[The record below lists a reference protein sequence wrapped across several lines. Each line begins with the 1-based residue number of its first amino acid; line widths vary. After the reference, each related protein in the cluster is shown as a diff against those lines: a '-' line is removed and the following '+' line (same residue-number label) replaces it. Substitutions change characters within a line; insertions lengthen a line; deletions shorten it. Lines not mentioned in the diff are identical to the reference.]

1 VHTLLQVLSDM
12 AHRLAGSGALRNAA
26 YEVARTH
33 RTAADV
39 DAQLGRLVDLPP
51 RRAA

>member
-1 VHTLLQVLSDM
+1 VQTLLQVLFDM
-12 AHRLAGSGALRNAA
+12 AHRLAGVGALHNAA
-26 YEVARTH
+26 HEVDWAH